1 VTGPDWW
8 DEARRVARFTA
19 RQQRSRFLTTDEYEA
34 IAIGAIA
41 LKAAEYNRELTK
53 REMTQV
59 AFRATAGEAVK
70 AKSMHGMT
78 MRGEPAPRFAAYW
91 TGTPRTAS
99 PFEERI
105 LERISVWQVWE
116 LLDERSRDILIA
128 YIGAETPAGRA
139 RLAGYTSGSWNTVL
153 GRARQ
158 RARELWFWP
167 ETDPGHYPYGK
178 KRRWAA

>member
-19 RQQRSRFLTTDEYEA
+19 RQQRSRFLSTDEYEA

-59 AFRATAGEAVK
+59 AFRATAEEANK
-70 AKSMHGMT
+70 AKSVRGMT
-78 MRGEPAPRFAAYW
+78 MRGEAAPRFAAYW
-91 TGTPRTAS
+91 LGNPRLAS
-99 PFEERI
+99 PFEERV
-105 LERISVWQVWE
+105 LERLALWQVWWA
-116 LLDERSRDILIA
+116 LDERTQNILIA
-128 YIGAETPAGRA
+128 YAGAETPAGRA
-139 RLAGYTSGSWNTVL
+139 RLAGYTDGSWSTVL

-158 RARELWFWP
+158 KARELWFWP